1 MGLLS
6 PLLLA
11 LGVAAAVPLLL
22 HLLQRHQGPRVVFP
36 ALRYL
41 RRAEKESARRIRVRQ
56 ILLML
61 LRVAAILL
69 IALAAARPFVRATGA
84 GHSPTAVALILDNS
98 MSSAVVDGERRVL
111 DELKARALEALA
123 AAGPEDRFWLLRAG
137 TPAEPALAGDAGQTS
152 QRVRETEPS
161 AAVADIPAAL
171 RRATALLAA
180 GAEGRAPE
188 IHLLTD
194 LQAASFPAPAA
205 ADSAAPPI
213 IVWHPGRA
221 APPNRSVAVV
231 EVGGG
236 MAPIAGERTTVA
248 AAVAGDGDDAVSVR
262 LTVGDALV
270 AAAMAR
276 PGTAA
281 VLSMTGQ
288 PAGILTGHVEIDADG
303 LRMDDRRY
311 FAARVLPPPAV
322 AVRGVLPFVEDA
334 LEVLVNAGRVRV
346 VGDAAADVTIHAAAE
361 GLALAPTRTAVVL
374 PPAAAVEL
382 PATNGR
388 LAAAGIPWRFEAPL
402 PGEARLAAADDD
414 PLLRAFDAV
423 RLRQVYPLIR
433 EDAAQADTV
442 LLRLSDGAP
451 WAVRGERPTGGRYVI
466 LATPLNA
473 EASTLPTSAA
483 MLPLLDRL
491 TGAWAAA
498 QPPRTDARAGEEV
511 RVPAAAT
518 VVTRPDG
525 ARDAVVPDGTYQL
538 GEEPG
543 IYRFLSGDSVVA
555 AFTVNPAA
563 EASDLSRLDRRGL
576 EARLPGWTTY
586 ITTDAGAWQRATFR
600 ERLGREFWRPLLA
613 ALLFVL
619 ILETIIAAAG
629 RSRAVAATT
638 RAAADPEPG

>member
-11 LGVAAAVPLLL
+11 LGIATAVPLLL

-84 GHSPTAVALILDNS
+84 GHSPTAAAIILDNS
-98 MSSAVVDGERRVL
+98 MSSAVIDGERRVL
-111 DELKARALEALA
+111 DALKARALEALA

-137 TPAEPALAGDAGQTS
+137 TPGEPALAGDAVQTS

-161 AAVADIPAAL
+161 AGVADIPAAL

-180 GAEGRAPE
+180 GAEGRARE

-205 ADSAAPPI
+205 ADSAAPPV
-213 IVWHPGRA
+213 IVWHPGTA
-221 APPNRSVAVV
+221 APPNRSVALV

-262 LTVGDALV
+262 LTVDDALV

-334 LEVLVNAGRVRV
+334 LEVLTNAGRVRV
-346 VGDAAADVTIHAAAE
+346 VDAAADVTIHAAAE
-361 GLALAPTRTAVVL
+361 GLALAATRTAVVL
-374 PPAAAVEL
+374 PPATAVEL
-382 PATNGR
+382 PATNAR

-402 PGEARLAAADDD
+402 PGEARLTAADDD
-414 PLLRAFDAV
+414 PLLQAFDAV
-423 RLRQVYPLIR
+423 RLRQVFPLIR

-442 LLRLSDGAP
+442 LLRLTDGAP
-451 WAVRGERPTGGRYVI
+451 WAVRGERPAGGRYVI
-466 LATPLNA
+466 LATPLSA

-498 QPPRTDARAGEEV
+498 QPPRTDARPGEEI

-525 ARDAVVPDGTYQL
+525 ARDAVVPDGSYQL

-543 IYRFLSGDSVVA
+543 IYRFLNGDSVVA

-576 EARLPGWTTY
+576 EARLPGWTTH
-586 ITTDAGAWQRATFR
+586 ITTEAGAWQRTTFR

-619 ILETIIAAAG
+619 IVETIIAAAG
-629 RSRAVAATT
+629 RSRGVAATT